1 MPQYTITFQPGGQQ
15 VQVDEGTTLLQA
27 QIMAGLKPDAPCGGH
42 GTCKKCTVRLADGRE
57 VLACQTQVHQDDT
70 VYPAQAEKAQILT
83 TSSHTALP
91 SLWHDWRCACQC
103 QQPQPPAPIW
113 SGRDISLT
121 GGAGGRRRFFAPVRD
136 RRLG

>member
-57 VLACQTQVHQDDT
+57 VLACQTQVHQDET

-91 SLWHDWRCACQC
+91 SPDGSDAYALAIDIGTTTLA
-103 QQPQPPAPIW
+103 AYLL
-113 SGRDISLT
+113 SGKTGAVLTSASSLN
-121 GGAGGRRRFFAPVRD
+121 PSVN
-136 RRLG
+136 LVLM